1 MSKSSQNGSPV
12 TNTTSSPEKEK
23 FSKKV
28 HLDETVLLGLL
39 LLSGVGIALTDF
51 APSKGFWYW
60 VAMAP
65 LFWGGGIYMEWSR
78 VKDRGES
85 RFKIIRRQTIHWVG
99 YLVAV
104 HLVFLLNYTGRM
116 NSADAGLVALLI
128 LALSTFFAGVY
139 SDWRLT
145 FVGLFL
151 GSAVAGAALVEEFIW
166 LALIPVVVILVG
178 AIVWWR
184 YRTKRPRNK

>member
-1 MSKSSQNGSPV
+1 M
-12 TNTTSSPEKEK
+12 EKLSRK
-23 FSKKV
+23 I

-65 LFWGGGIYMEWSR
+65 LFWGGSIFMEWSH
-78 VKDRGES
+78 VKKRGES
-85 RFKIIRRQTIHWVG
+85 KFKIIQRQIIHWVG

-116 NSADAGLVALLI
+116 NSADAGLVALLV
-128 LALSTFFAGVY
+128 LALATFFAGIY

-145 FVGLFL
+145 FVGFFL

-166 LALIPVVVILVG
+166 LALIPVVVILLG
-178 AIVWWR
+178 AFVWWR
-184 YRTKRPRNK
+184 YRTKLPRNK

>member
-85 RFKIIRRQTIHWVG
+85 RFKIIQRQTIHWVG

-116 NSADAGLVALLI
+116 NSADAGLVALLV